1 MRGARVYSARTVDS
15 PTPRAAIGLTV
26 GLLSACVMV
35 LEVVQH
41 QLLAFFSEYL
51 SASLAINSAILGL
64 GLGGVLAFGIPAAR
78 HGAALVV
85 APFATLAGVWLGPYL
100 LATRP
105 FDLWIT
111 GLALAL
117 PFAGLSVGMS
127 LAYVRAAA
135 ARVYAASLV
144 GGAAGAV
151 FVGLAYQPLGAE
163 TLLLVVSLVLIT
175 IALME
180 ERNLPERTPR
190 AGLWIGVLWAVM
202 AALVAVSPRL
212 APVDLVRWAALFGE
226 PRANRIQS
234 AYAEDWKNLDFTR
247 WDLEGRIDLIRS
259 PEPGTWVT
267 CINGF
272 RQDTVVNAQPYLPVD
287 PRFPPPL
294 PDRSSNAL
302 IFGLSAEGVAKQVRQ
317 MVAGRVVGVEL
328 NPSVVE
334 AMTGPFWE
342 LSGRA
347 YRGIDVYVLDGRS
360 YVESTRETFG
370 LITLMSVHPP
380 MLPVGIPEYLYTRE
394 CVDRYM
400 ELLIP
405 SGLVNIEESLVTGG
419 GNQALGHLR
428 VLSSFLD
435 GLKRAGVA
443 EPDRCVMIFGWEIFP
458 GHRYIH
464 FLIRRTPFTKE
475 HLAGFP
481 AWAATAEKLQPRNRR
496 LIYDPTGP
504 VADVRAAYEKDAAAY
519 LGEPL
524 PADRLTAP
532 LTDDHPFIHPTRA
545 AMPDEWRV
553 VSHCFVLALV
563 GLLPCLGML
572 ARVTGD
578 RARAAA
584 TLAGLA
590 ILGTGYLL
598 VELHLIHRLHLF
610 LGSHSRAFVVVLTGL
625 FLSGGLA
632 GPAAASLS
640 SRSVGLVSTVL
651 VGIVIATDVLLA
663 QALPRLL
670 HLSPAAKLAGAL
682 LAIAPV
688 GLAMGIPYPLA
699 LGAAKARHSD
709 RFAALAFAAN
719 SALCVAGSGLH
730 LILAVGGGMSTIVA
744 AASVAYLLA
753 GALLRWGA
761 GEP

>member
-1 MRGARVYSARTVDS
+1 M
-15 PTPRAAIGLTV
+15 LTV

-41 QLLAFFSEYL
+41 QLLSFFSEYL
-51 SASLAINSAILGL
+51 VANLAINSAILGL
-64 GLGGVLAFGIPAAR
+64 GLGGVLAFAIPPAR
-78 HGAALVV
+78 HAAALLV

-117 PFAGLSVGMS
+117 PYAGLSVGMS
-127 LAYVRAAA
+127 LAYVRAPAEK
-135 ARVYAASLV
+135 VYAASLV

-151 FVGLAYQPLGAE
+151 FVGLFYQPLGAE
-163 TLLLVVSLVLIT
+163 TMLLVVSLALVT
-175 IALME
+175 IAAFE
-180 ERNLPERTPR
+180 ERAAPERAAR
-190 AGLWIGVLWAVM
+190 AGTWIGVLWLVV

-212 APVDLVRWAALFGE
+212 QPVDLVRWAVLMGE

-234 AYAEDWKNLDFTR
+234 AYADAWKDLDFTR

-267 CINGF
+267 CINGQ
-272 RQDTVVNAQPYLPVD
+272 RQDTLVNAQPYLPVD

-294 PDRSSNAL
+294 PDRQSNAL

-334 AMTGPFWE
+334 AMTGPFYE
-342 LSGRA
+342 LSGQA
-347 YRGIDVYVLDGRS
+347 YKGIDVFVTDGRS
-360 YVESTRETFG
+360 YIEGTQERFG

-380 MLPVGIPEYLYTRE
+380 LLPVGIPEYLYTRE
-394 CVDRYM
+394 CIDRYM
-400 ELLIP
+400 QLLIP
-405 SGLVNIEESLVTGG
+405 SGLVNIEESLPLVDGA
-419 GNQALGHLR
+419 NHALGHLR

-458 GHRYIH
+458 GQRFIH
-464 FLIRRTPFTKE
+464 LLVRRTPFTRE
-475 HLAGFP
+475 HLAAHP
-481 AWAATAEKLQPRNRR
+481 AWLAKAEALLPRNRR

-504 VADVRAAYEKDAAAY
+504 VADARAAYTKDAEAY
-519 LGEPL
+519 LKQSL
-524 PADRLTAP
+524 PGDRLTKE
-532 LTDDHPFIHPTRA
+532 LTDDHPFIHPARV

-553 VSHCFVLALV
+553 VSHCFTLALV
-563 GLLPCLGML
+563 GVVPCLLML
-572 ARVTGD
+572 GGVGGN

-590 ILGTGYLL
+590 VLGTGYLL

-640 SRSVGLVSTVL
+640 SRSVGLVVVVL
-651 VGIVIATDVLLA
+651 VGVVIATDVVLA
-663 QALPRLL
+663 TALPKLL
-670 HLSPAAKLAGAL
+670 HLGAAAKLAGAL
-682 LAIAPV
+682 VAIAPV
-688 GLAMGIPYPLA
+688 GLLMGIPYPLA
-699 LGAAKARHSD
+699 LGAAKARHAD

-730 LILAVGGGMSTIVA
+730 LLLAVTGGMSTIVA
-744 AASVAYLLA
+744 AAAASYLVA

-761 GEP
+761 SEP